1 MSKIIQNR
9 VLTYMKANNQN
20 PDRAE
25 HASSIMFEAPIPYV
39 SYISDAVANRY
50 LDGVL
55 ELREAG
61 LVEEDESGRFF
72 VKAGA

>member
-1 MSKIIQNR
+1 
-9 VLTYMKANNQN
+9 MKANNQN

-39 SYISDAVANRY
+39 SYISDDVALRY
-50 LDGVL
+50 LHGVL
-55 ELREAG
+55 ELRDAG